1 MPQITLPCFARSDK
15 EAEKRC
21 PMYTFL
27 HSNTFRLPTLVT
39 YEDLRAAIGKRAAGS
54 FKQRRGTDEVAELMV
69 SVGIFTNEIHRP
81 TGIPRLTPVREGN
94 PFYLTNNGVIT
105 SRQLTREMTLS
116 TSVYSCLAH

>member
-27 HSNTFRLPTLVT
+27 HSNTFRLPTL
-39 YEDLRAAIGKRAAGS
+39 AIGKRAAGS